1 MTQLC
6 LMWNRYNKNMKRLCK
21 KSLMLFIALLMVNT
35 ASARKWTLRECIDYA
50 LQNNITLQKSQLSKL
65 SAKEDILQSQ
75 AALLPSLNATTG
87 HNLSYQP
94 WPETGRATVQNGY
107 VEQSVDKVFYNGSYG
122 VSSNW
127 TVWNGN
133 RNRNTIKLNE
143 MSLEKAEIDSATTA
157 NNIQEQIA
165 QLYVQILYSAEAI
178 NVSKKSLETSKTNEQ
193 RGQAFVEVGKMSR
206 ADLAQLTSQ
215 RAQDEYNIVEAE
227 SSLRNYKRQLKQ
239 LLQIVD
245 EEEFDIVVPTT
256 TDEMALQLVPTLQ
269 SVYEAALEQRPEIKN
284 AQLGIKTSE
293 LNIKMAKAQR
303 LPTVGVSASAITNTT
318 SMSNNAWG
326 SQLKNNFNLGAGVNV
341 SIPIFDNR
349 STKTAVNKAII
360 QREDYI
366 LDLKDKQTSL
376 YSTIENYWLQAV
388 TNQEKFKAAKIAT
401 ASAETSYEM
410 LSGKF
415 EQKLINIV
423 ELMQGRDALLR
434 AQQNELQSKY
444 LTILNLDMLN
454 FYKTGDLRE

>member
-1 MTQLC
+1 
-6 LMWNRYNKNMKRLCK
+6 
-21 KSLMLFIALLMVNT
+21 MLLIAFLVVNT

-50 LQNNITLQKSQLSKL
+50 LQNNITLQKSHLSKL

-75 AALLPSLNATTG
+75 SALLPSLNATTG

-227 SSLRNYKRQLKQ
+227 SNLRNYKRQLKQ

-284 AQLGIKTSE
+284 ALLGIKTSE

-318 SMSNNAWG
+318 SMSHNAWG

-388 TNQEKFKAAKIAT
+388 SNQEKFKAAKIAT

-423 ELMQGRDALLR
+423 ELMQGRDALLK